1 MNLAS
6 LSHTFV
12 LNMVYFKVQNASNV
26 RVVFK
31 RNPCENLRGGASPSP
46 SDESRTMKHE
56 RMVQR
61 RNQVVD
67 EDASR
72 ARAARQS
79 DDRELPSAG
88 VRLLSFTLSLRLPSK
103 RRGTSSRRGSFGRL
117 LIFLDSRARF
127 LVDPDAS
134 ERSRPGSGG
143 NRAVVGVASRRGYP
157 RGAFVMKR
165 VPSGRVTRMGF
176 AVRLDDA
183 SATRVSRAL
192 DGSRSARAVSIQR
205 VLATRRPVGSR
216 SSDDDGC
223 VAASLRVVDA
233 IRSVGSVTEVWVSV

>member
-134 ERSRPGSGG
+134 D
-143 NRAVVGVASRRGYP
+143 RAVVGVASRRGYP

-165 VPSGRVTRMGF
+165 VPSGRVTRTGF